1 MAVLL
6 GVAILLLHTSCTKQ
20 APAPLGPID
29 DWRVVGSQNSSYE
42 FGIDKSVA
50 QEGKASASIRSIK
63 DTING
68 FGAFMQTCQPGQYL
82 GHRVRMTGFVK
93 TTNVS
98 GYASQWF
105 RVDCDT
111 VMVSFDNMHDGGSD
125 RSIKGTSDWAR
136 YAIVLDVPPNA
147 TSLSYGA
154 LLSGTGQIW
163 FDNVAF
169 EIVDT
174 TVSTTG
180 IFIPSHEQ
188 HVRKENSAFTRP
200 LNLDFEK

>member
-1 MAVLL
+1 MSVLL
-6 GVAILLLHTSCTKQ
+6 GVAILLLHASCTKQ
-20 APAPLGPID
+20 TPQPLGPVN
-29 DWRVVGSQNSSYE
+29 DWRVVGSQISSYE

-50 QEGKASASIRSIK
+50 QGGMASASIRSIK

-68 FGAFMQTCQPGQYL
+68 FGAFMQTCQPDKYL
-82 GHRVRMTGFVK
+82 GHRVRMTGYLK
-93 TTNVS
+93 TKNVS
-98 GYASQWF
+98 GSASLWF
-105 RVDCDT
+105 RVDSDT
-111 VMVSFDNMHDGGSD
+111 SIVSFDNMYNGASD

-136 YAIVLDVPPNA
+136 YTIVLDVPANS

-154 LLSGTGQIW
+154 MLSGTGQVW

-174 TVSTTG
+174 SIATTG
-180 IFIPSHEQ
+180 AFTPSDEQ
-188 HVRKENSAFTRP
+188 HPSMDRRALTKP

>member
-1 MAVLL
+1 MTVLL

-42 FGIDKSVA
+42 FGIDESVA

-68 FGAFMQTCQPGQYL
+68 YGAFMQSIEPDKYYGR
-82 GHRVRMTGFVK
+82 RVRMTGYLK
-93 TTNVS
+93 TENVS
-98 GYASQWF
+98 GYASLWL
-105 RVDCDT
+105 RVDSDT
-111 VMVSFDNMHDGGSD
+111 ITVAFDNMHIGASD
-125 RSIKGTSDWAR
+125 RSIKGTTDWKR
-136 YAIVLDVPPNA
+136 YAIVLDVPANS
-147 TSLSYGA
+147 TLISYGA
-154 LLSGTGQIW
+154 LLSGTGQVW
-163 FDNVAF
+163 FDNVAI

-174 TVSTTG
+174 SVATTG
-180 IFIPSHEQ
+180 VFAPSDEQ
-188 HVRKENSAFTRP
+188 HPRKENGAFAKP

>member
-1 MAVLL
+1 MTVLL

-20 APAPLGPID
+20 APQPLGPVN
-29 DWRVVGSQNSSYE
+29 DWRVVGSQISSYE
-42 FGIDKSVA
+42 FGIDKSIA
-50 QEGKASASIRSIK
+50 QGGKASASIRSIK

-68 FGAFMQTCQPGQYL
+68 FGAFMQSCEPDKYYGR
-82 GHRVRMTGFVK
+82 RVRMTGYLK
-93 TTNVS
+93 TENVS
-98 GYASQWF
+98 GYASLWL

-111 VMVSFDNMHDGGSD
+111 TIVSFDNMHDAGSD
-125 RSIKGTSDWAR
+125 RTIKGTTDWKR
-136 YAIVLDVPPNA
+136 YAIVLDVPANA

-174 TVSTTG
+174 TVATTG
-180 IFIPSHEQ
+180 
-188 HVRKENSAFTRP
+188 VFTPTDAERPNKYWIALSKP

>member
-20 APAPLGPID
+20 TPQPLGPVD
-29 DWRVVGSQNSSYE
+29 DWRVVGSQISSYE
-42 FGIDKSVA
+42 FGIDKGVA
-50 QEGKASASIRSIK
+50 QGGKASASIRSIK

-68 FGAFMQTCQPGQYL
+68 FGAFMQTCQPDQYL
-82 GHRVRMTGFVK
+82 SRRVRMTGFVK

-98 GYASQWF
+98 GYAALWF

-111 VMVSFDNMHDGGSD
+111 TIVSFDNMHDAGSD
-125 RSIKGTSDWAR
+125 RTIKGTTDWKR
-136 YAIVLDVPPNA
+136 YAIVLDVPANA
-147 TSLSYGA
+147 TSLSYGG
-154 LLSGTGQIW
+154 LLSGTGQVW

-174 TVSTTG
+174 SVATTG
-180 IFIPSHEQ
+180 VFAPSDEQ
-188 HVRKENSAFTRP
+188 HPRKENGAFAKP